1 MEGEQKSRLDVDPRL
16 RLHIV
21 VYRIKGCAL
30 GQVLHRSADDR
41 AGSGDLNSADKW
53 NSACVWLGCR
63 KQEIA

>member
-30 GQVLHRSADDR
+30 GQVLHRSATTTELAR
-41 AGSGDLNSADKW
+41 
-53 NSACVWLGCR
+53 
-63 KQEIA
+63 EI